1 MKILSYNVNGIRAA
15 MKKGLVAWLAE
26 ENPDI
31 FCVQETKA
39 RPDQIDRTVI
49 TDLGYHDY
57 WVSAVKKGYS
67 GVAVFS
73 KIKPRHVEYGCGIKK
88 YDDEGRVLRLDFE
101 DFSIM
106 NVYMPSGT
114 SGEER
119 QAFKMQWLDD
129 FQAYTTELKV
139 KFPNLIICG
148 DFNIAHKEI
157 DIHNPVS
164 NKNSS
169 GFLPEERAWVSQF
182 LASGFID
189 TFRHFIDAPHRYSW
203 WTYRFGARGN
213 NKGWRIDYF
222 VVTENM
228 RQRLVSA
235 NILEDVVH
243 SDHCPTLLE
252 ISPIST

>member
-15 MKKGLVAWLAE
+15 MNKGLLTWLAE
-26 ENPDI
+26 EDPAI

-39 RPDQIDRTVI
+39 HPDQIDRNLI
-49 TDLGYHDY
+49 HGLGYKDY
-57 WVSAVKKGYS
+57 WESAVKKGYS
-67 GVAVFS
+67 GVAIFS
-73 KIKPRHVEYGCGIKK
+73 KLEPKHIEYGCGIQK

-114 SGEER
+114 SGDLR
-119 QAFKMQWLDD
+119 QDFKMTWLAD
-129 FQAYTTELKV
+129 FQQYINTLK
-139 KFPNLIICG
+139 KEIPNLIICG

-164 NKNSS
+164 NKKSS
-169 GFLPEERAWVSQF
+169 GFLPEEREWVNQF

-189 TFRHFIDAPHRYSW
+189 TFRLFNDAPHRYSW

-222 VVTENM
+222 VATESLND
-228 RQRLVSA
+228 RLLRGD
-235 NILEDVVH
+235 ILDDVIH

-252 ISPIST
+252 MT

>member
-1 MKILSYNVNGIRAA
+1 MKIISYNVNGIRAA
-15 MKKGLVAWLAE
+15 MKKGLLTWLADE
-26 ENPDI
+26 DPAI
-31 FCVQETKA
+31 FCLQETKA
-39 RPDQIDRTVI
+39 HPDQIDRNLI
-49 TDLGYHDY
+49 HQLGYKDY

-67 GVAVFS
+67 GVAIFS
-73 KIKPRHVEYGCGIKK
+73 KIEPLHVEYGCGIQK
-88 YDDEGRVLRLDFE
+88 YDDEGRVIRLDFS

-114 SGEER
+114 SGELR

-129 FQAYTTELKV
+129 FRYYISNLHQEL
-139 KFPNLIICG
+139 PNLIICG

-164 NKNSS
+164 NKKSS
-169 GFLPEERAWVSQF
+169 GFLPEEREWVSQF
-182 LASGFID
+182 LATGFID
-189 TFRHFIDAPHRYSW
+189 TFRLFNDAPHRYSW

-222 VVTENM
+222 VVTKSLND
-228 RQRLVSA
+228 RLVSA
-235 NILEDVVH
+235 DILDDVIH

-252 ISPIST
+252 IS